1 MAILYGVAACCLF
14 GVVFLHNAKQGML
27 LCVVSTAE
35 ISPSSKIRT
44 PIHHGSTKSL
54 RPGESFI
61 SSSHHGYCDVFFF
74 VGTFFESFRF

>member
-1 MAILYGVAACCLF
+1 MAILYGVAACRLF

-27 LCVVSTAE
+27 LCVVSTAQ

-44 PIHHGSTKSL
+44 PIHHGSTESL

-61 SSSHHGYCDVFFF
+61 SSSHHGYCNVFFF
-74 VGTFFESFRF
+74 VGTFFESFQF